1 MKTFACL
8 IQDKKNEFAR
18 IFNLPANEF
27 MHPLLTVITKRFY
40 LDIIKLDDWMA
51 AHKGYDIDVDGSLRD
66 FIMKTYGAEAV
77 KFIEENM

>member
-8 IQDKKNEFAR
+8 IQDKKDEFAR

-27 MHPLLTVITKRFY
+27 MHGLLTVIAKRFH

-51 AHKGYDIDVDGSLRD
+51 AHKGYDIDRDGSLRD
-66 FIMKTYGAEAV
+66 FIMKTYGDEAV
-77 KFIEENM
+77 KFLEENM